1 MSVIEKAQP
10 MSAGEPAK
18 ALWISTVAFTLCFAV
33 WTIFAIIGIRIKQDL
48 GLNEA
53 EFGLLVGTPVL
64 TGSLV
69 RIVLGIWTGRYGGR
83 LVYTLT
89 MLAAALATFLLSYAQ
104 TYTQM
109 LIAGLGV
116 GLAGGSF
123 AVGVA
128 YVSPFFP
135 AEKQGTALG
144 IFGAGNV
151 GAAVTKFAAP
161 FVLIAWGWQ
170 AVAEIWAVGLAL
182 MAIVFWFTTTDDP
195 AFRLRRERR
204 AASKSFAQEFA
215 PLQNVQVW
223 RFSLYYFFAFGGF
236 VALSLWLPRYLV
248 GVYGFN
254 LETAGMVAA
263 AYSIP
268 GSIFRAFGGVLSD
281 KKGARSVMYT
291 MLAVSAVATLILSLP
306 AASGS
311 GTGPAFGI
319 TPVIFIV
326 VIFVLGF
333 FMSLGKAAVYK
344 HIPAYYP
351 ENVGAVGG
359 VVGMMGGLG
368 GFILPIAFGLLKD
381 MTGLWSSCFLLLFA
395 IVVISLIWMH
405 LSVKQLSRQGHSAPV
420 AAT

>member
-1 MSVIEKAQP
+1 MSVLKKTQP

-18 ALWISTVAFTLCFAV
+18 ALWISTFAFTICFAV
-33 WTIFAIIGIRIKQDL
+33 WTIFAIIGIRIKQEL
-48 GLNEA
+48 SLSET

-64 TGSLV
+64 TGSVV
-69 RIVLGIWTGRYGGR
+69 RILLGIWTERYGGR

-89 MLAAALATFLLSYAQ
+89 MLAAAVATFLLSYAT

-135 AEKQGTALG
+135 PEKQGTALG

-170 AVAEIWAVGLAL
+170 AVAEIWALVLAV
-182 MAIVFWFTTTDDP
+182 MAIIFWFTTTDDP
-195 AFRLRRERR
+195 AFHARRDRGV
-204 AASKSFAQEFA
+204 ASRSLLQEFA
-215 PLQNVQVW
+215 PLKNVQVW

-248 GVYGFN
+248 GAYRFN
-254 LETAGMVAA
+254 LEVAGMVAA

-268 GSIFRAFGGVLSD
+268 GSVFRAFGGVLSD
-281 KKGARSVMYT
+281 KKGARSVMYA
-291 MLAVSAVATLILSLP
+291 MLAVSAVATLVLSLP
-306 AASGS
+306 AVTPTSS
-311 GTGPAFGI
+311 AFGI
-319 TPVIFIV
+319 TPAVFIV

-333 FMSLGKAAVYK
+333 FMSLGKAAVFK

-351 ENVGAVGG
+351 ESIGAVGG
-359 VVGMMGGLG
+359 IVGMMGGLG
-368 GFILPIAFGLLKD
+368 GFILPIVFGLLKD
-381 MTGLWSSCFLLLFA
+381 ITGLWSSCFLLLFA
-395 IVVISLIWMH
+395 IVAISLVWMH
-405 LSVKQLSRQGHSAPV
+405 LSVRQLERRGSSAPV
-420 AAT
+420 VAAT

>member
-1 MSVIEKAQP
+1 MSVHEKAQSIP
-10 MSAGEPAK
+10 AGEPAK
-18 ALWISTVAFTLCFAV
+18 ALWISTTAFTLCFAV
-33 WTIFAIIGIRIKQDL
+33 WTIFAIIGIRIKQEL
-48 GLNEA
+48 GLSEA

-64 TGSLV
+64 TGSIV
-69 RIVLGIWTGRYGGR
+69 RIVLGIWTSRYGGR

-89 MLAAALATFLLSYAQ
+89 MLAAALATFLLSYAT
-104 TYTQM
+104 TYAEM

-135 AEKQGTALG
+135 PEKQGTALG

-170 AVAEIWAVGLAL
+170 AVAEIWALVLAV
-182 MAIVFWFTTTDDP
+182 MALVFWFTTTDDP
-195 AFRLRRERR
+195 AFQARR
-204 AASKSFAQEFA
+204 ARGIASKSLLQEFA
-215 PLQNVQVW
+215 PLKNVQVW

-254 LETAGMVAA
+254 LEVAGMVAA

-268 GSIFRAFGGVLSD
+268 GSIFRAFGGMLSD
-281 KKGARSVMYT
+281 KRGARSVMYV

-306 AASGS
+306 AAPASGS
-311 GTGPAFGI
+311 AFGV
-319 TPVIFIV
+319 TPPIFIV
-326 VIFVLGF
+326 AIFVLGF
-333 FMSLGKAAVYK
+333 LMSLGKAAVYK

-351 ENVGAVGG
+351 ESIGAVGG
-359 VVGMMGGLG
+359 IVGMMGGLG
-368 GFILPIAFGLLKD
+368 GFILPIAFGVLKD
-381 MTGLWSSCFLLLFA
+381 LTGLWSSCFLLLFA
-395 IVVISLIWMH
+395 IVAISLIWMH
-405 LSVKQLSRQGHSAPV
+405 LSIRRLERGGLSASVVTAS
-420 AAT
+420 

>member
-1 MSVIEKAQP
+1 MSVIEKSQF

-161 FVLIAWGWQ
+161 FVLLAWGWQ

-195 AFRLRRERR
+195 AFRLPAANAALSPRVSRRNSRRCRTFRSGASRSTISSPSEASSPCRCGCRAIWSASTASTWKPPAWSPPPIPSR
-204 AASKSFAQEFA
+204 AAS
-215 PLQNVQVW
+215 
-223 RFSLYYFFAFGGF
+223 
-236 VALSLWLPRYLV
+236 
-248 GVYGFN
+248 
-254 LETAGMVAA
+254 
-263 AYSIP
+263 
-268 GSIFRAFGGVLSD
+268 
-281 KKGARSVMYT
+281 
-291 MLAVSAVATLILSLP
+291 
-306 AASGS
+306 
-311 GTGPAFGI
+311 
-319 TPVIFIV
+319 
-326 VIFVLGF
+326 
-333 FMSLGKAAVYK
+333 
-344 HIPAYYP
+344 
-351 ENVGAVGG
+351 
-359 VVGMMGGLG
+359 
-368 GFILPIAFGLLKD
+368 
-381 MTGLWSSCFLLLFA
+381 
-395 IVVISLIWMH
+395 
-405 LSVKQLSRQGHSAPV
+405 SAPS
-420 AAT
+420 AACCRIKRARAA

>member
-1 MSVIEKAQP
+1 MSVLKKTQP

-18 ALWISTVAFTLCFAV
+18 ALWISTFAFTICFAV
-33 WTIFAIIGIRIKQDL
+33 WTIFAIIGIRIKQEL
-48 GLNEA
+48 GLSET

-64 TGSLV
+64 TGSVV
-69 RIVLGIWTGRYGGR
+69 RILLGIWTERYGGR

-89 MLAAALATFLLSYAQ
+89 MLAAAVATFLLSYAT
-104 TYTQM
+104 TYLQM

-135 AEKQGTALG
+135 PEKQGTALG

-170 AVAEIWAVGLAL
+170 AVAEIWALVLAA

-195 AFRLRRERR
+195 AFRARRDRGV
-204 AASKSFAQEFA
+204 ASRSLLQEFA
-215 PLQNVQVW
+215 PLKNVQVW

-248 GVYGFN
+248 GAYGFN
-254 LETAGMVAA
+254 LEVAGMVAA

-268 GSIFRAFGGVLSD
+268 GSVFRAFGGVLSD
-281 KKGARSVMYT
+281 KKGARSVMYA
-291 MLAVSAVATLILSLP
+291 MLAVSAVATLVLSLP
-306 AASGS
+306 AVTPTSS
-311 GTGPAFGI
+311 AFGI
-319 TPVIFIV
+319 TPAVFIV

-333 FMSLGKAAVYK
+333 FMSLGKAAVFK

-351 ENVGAVGG
+351 ESIGAVGG
-359 VVGMMGGLG
+359 IVGMMGGLG
-368 GFILPIAFGLLKD
+368 GFILPIVFGLLKD
-381 MTGLWSSCFLLLFA
+381 ITGLWSSCFLLLFA
-395 IVVISLIWMH
+395 IVAISLVWMH
-405 LSVKQLSRQGHSAPV
+405 LSVRQLERRGSSAPV
-420 AAT
+420 VAAT